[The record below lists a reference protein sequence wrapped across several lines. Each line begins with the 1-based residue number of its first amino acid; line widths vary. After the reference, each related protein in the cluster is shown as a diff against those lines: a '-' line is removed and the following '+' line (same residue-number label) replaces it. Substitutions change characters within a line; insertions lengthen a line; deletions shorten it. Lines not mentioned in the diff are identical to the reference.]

1 MIPGS
6 FLEELRSRIPLSQ
19 VVAQKVK
26 LKRSGREWSGLSPF
40 NQEKSPSFFVNDQ
53 KAAWFDFSAGKTGDC
68 FAFIMETEGL
78 SFSEAVTRLA
88 SMVGI
93 AMPAPDP
100 EYEQREKRKASLI
113 EVVEAA
119 NGCFRESLARYGH
132 NDADAVQGADGD
144 PLRRDARDTGFSA
157 HPSRDGEAQGSPLA
171 YLARRG
177 IGPAE
182 IERFEIGYAPASR
195 SFLKQ
200 RLSPSCGQDALAE
213 AGLLISGDD
222 VPVSYDRF
230 RDRVMFPIRDMQ
242 GKLVG
247 FGGRVLNDD
256 KPKYLNSPETPI
268 FHKGDLLY
276 NAHNARQPAHDG
288 APLVVVEGYTATI
301 ASVAAGLPATVATL
315 GTAATDR
322 HLLQAWRMHEAP
334 ILCFD
339 GDAAGRRAAAKVV
352 TLALPL
358 LLPGR
363 TLRFAM
369 MPVGED
375 PDDVVRKRG
384 PGPFKRMIE
393 AAKGLPDMIWQVFS
407 TGKTLTTPDALAV
420 VEAEAVEA
428 LNKIPDNQLRK
439 KYLRDLHERIE
450 AVPGRVKPMRSNG
463 HSRHSTSPA
472 ALRLVHGLGEK
483 TAMSLKDAMVLAAI
497 ITAPADA
504 LNAPDGFA
512 TGLSAAGQ
520 DTASQM
526 LMALAG
532 GEGSIGDLMNA
543 GLGSV
548 VEQVYATVHSV
559 GITALDLGA
568 DPTRAR
574 SILRRA

>member
-6 FLEELRSRIPLSQ
+6 FLEDLRSRIPLSQ

-26 LKRSGREWSGLSPF
+26 LKRSGREWVGLSPF
-40 NQEKSPSFFVNDQ
+40 NQEKSPSFFVNDM

-68 FAFIMETEGL
+68 FAFLMETEGV
-78 SFSEAVTRLA
+78 SFGEAVMRLA
-88 SMVGI
+88 SI
-93 AMPAPDP
+93 AGVPMPAQDP
-100 EYEQREKRKASLI
+100 EYEQREKHKASLV

-119 NGCFRESLARYGH
+119 CDCFRQSLARYGQH
-132 NDADAVQGADGD
+132 DTGD
-144 PLRRDARDTGFSA
+144 VRSDRDAPPRSVRGGDIRELRASTGPA
-157 HPSRDGEAQGSPLA
+157 ATEGNPVA

-177 IGPAE
+177 IGAAE
-182 IERFEIGYAPASR
+182 IEKFEIGYAPADR
-195 SFLKQ
+195 TFLKQ

-213 AGLLISGDD
+213 AGLLITGDD

-247 FGGRVLNDD
+247 FGGRMLNDD

-334 ILCFD
+334 IMCFD

-358 LLPGR
+358 LRPGR

-393 AAKGLPDMIWQVFS
+393 AAKSLPDMIWQVFS
-407 TGKTLTTPDALAV
+407 TGKTLTTPDALGA

-428 LNKIPDNQLRK
+428 LNKIPDDQLRK
-439 KYLRDLHERIE
+439 KYLRDMHERIE
-450 AVPGRVKPMRSNG
+450 AVPGRVKQMRSNG

-483 TAMSLKDAMVLAAI
+483 TPMSLKDAVVLAAMI
-497 ITAPADA
+497 ASPADA
-504 LNAPDGFA
+504 LNASEGFA
-512 TGLSAAGQ
+512 TGLSQAGQ
-520 DTASQM
+520 DTASAM
-526 LMALAG
+526 LMAFSG
-532 GEGSIGDLMNA
+532 GEGSVGDLMNA
-543 GLGSV
+543 GLGPV
-548 VEQVYATVHSV
+548 VEQVQQTVSSA
-559 GITALDLGA
+559 GITVDL
-568 DPTRAR
+568 PRAMH
-574 SILRRA
+574 ILRRG